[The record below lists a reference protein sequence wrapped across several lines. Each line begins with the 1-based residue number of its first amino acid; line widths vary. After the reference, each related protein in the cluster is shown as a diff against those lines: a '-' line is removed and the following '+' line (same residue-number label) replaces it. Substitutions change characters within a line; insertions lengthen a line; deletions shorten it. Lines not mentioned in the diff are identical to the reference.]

1 MNIKNVY
8 IQKKKRKRDECKYIA
23 VRGEKEKTNCKF
35 SSFKL
40 SRRTQHTLYTVGIC
54 FFSFYLS
61 KNKKKK
67 KGGNEMSSSP
77 GTQRRVSCQSLAAH
91 LAIRIEQRF
100 NFQYIFFKKKKKTN
114 LFHYAWLLLFFKG
127 GGGALLQCVTKL

>member
-1 MNIKNVY
+1 MNIK
-8 IQKKKRKRDECKYIA
+8 KGKRDECKYIA

-54 FFSFYLS
+54 FFLSFYLS
-61 KNKKKK
+61 KNKKKKKKK

-91 LAIRIEQRF
+91 LAIRIE
-100 NFQYIFFKKKKKTN
+100 
-114 LFHYAWLLLFFKG
+114 
-127 GGGALLQCVTKL
+127 